1 MAVES
6 EALVFSER
14 RGFPLYARTWSR
26 AREALESSLLRLYQR
41 NDQQHQALI
50 FPSGMAA
57 IGATVAAIAQNQQ
70 ADAKK
75 PWILVH
81 GNELYCE
88 VPRTLHYI
96 ADSSGR
102 ARCMAVDVTRHG
114 ELRELFAQMG
124 ASIKVFHFETATNPS
139 GQFFDFRLIQELRKS
154 APECLFVCDNTW
166 LSGALFN
173 PLDHGAD
180 LVVES
185 MTKYVSAGMC
195 IGGAVLGPNGLMA
208 PILSW
213 IKAFGIFV
221 GQDHCQLFAEGLQ
234 SLHARMEA
242 TSKSA
247 VALAECLEAHP
258 AVNRVMYPLLPS
270 HPTFS
275 IAKRYLTKG
284 GPGCLW
290 FHVSAKKQHVMK
302 TITAWTSP
310 ECKTSF
316 GSSTSRLDPWPHAAP
331 AQLYDQTGEQTWT
344 RTSSGTAK
352 HGTWLRLAVGYQEEV
367 AMLMK
372 DLDRLLAQLGP
383 YPEEKDVQKVVPK
396 AAAGYADGVTVADA
410 ADAGKRSSAT
420 SEGRWRR
427 KL

>member
-1 MAVES
+1 
-6 EALVFSER
+6 
-14 RGFPLYARTWSR
+14 
-26 AREALESSLLRLYQR
+26 
-41 NDQQHQALI
+41 
-50 FPSGMAA
+50 
-57 IGATVAAIAQNQQ
+57 
-70 ADAKK
+70 
-75 PWILVH
+75 
-81 GNELYCE
+81 
-88 VPRTLHYI
+88 
-96 ADSSGR
+96 
-102 ARCMAVDVTRHG
+102 
-114 ELRELFAQMG
+114 
-124 ASIKVFHFETATNPS
+124 
-139 GQFFDFRLIQELRKS
+139 
-154 APECLFVCDNTW
+154 
-166 LSGALFN
+166 
-173 PLDHGAD
+173 
-180 LVVES
+180 

-310 ECKTSF
+310 ECKSPGCDSVT
-316 GSSTSRLDPWPHAAP
+316 GCEGE
-331 AQLYDQTGEQTWT
+331 LYDQTGEQTWT

-352 HGTWLRLAVGYQEEV
+352 HGTWLRLA
-367 AMLMK
+367 
-372 DLDRLLAQLGP
+372 DP
-383 YPEEKDVQKVVPK
+383 
-396 AAAGYADGVTVADA
+396 
-410 ADAGKRSSAT
+410 
-420 SEGRWRR
+420 WRD
-427 KL
+427 

>member
-70 ADAKK
+70 
-75 PWILVH
+75 
-81 GNELYCE
+81 E
-88 VPRTLHYI
+88 
-96 ADSSGR
+96 
-102 ARCMAVDVTRHG
+102 
-114 ELRELFAQMG
+114 
-124 ASIKVFHFETATNPS
+124 
-139 GQFFDFRLIQELRKS
+139 S
-154 APECLFVCDNTW
+154 AAGGGECLFVCDNTW

-258 AVNRVMYPLLPS
+258 AVNRATLAEMIRSSSFAQIFDEGRARMPLVSCLGEEAAR
-270 HPTFS
+270 HEDDHCVDL
-275 IAKRYLTKG
+275 ARVQDL
-284 GPGCLW
+284 LW
-290 FHVSAKKQHVMK
+290 FEHLALGPVSRPIRDPSMVGP
-302 TITAWTSP
+302 SGLP
-310 ECKTSF
+310 
-316 GSSTSRLDPWPHAAP
+316 GSRSLAQPSLPVSSACCRHRPW
-331 AQLYDQTGEQTWT
+331 
-344 RTSSGTAK
+344 
-352 HGTWLRLAVGYQEEV
+352 VEEV

-420 SEGRWRR
+420 SEGRWMLGLWGRAGWSQGSSVFEFR
-427 KL
+427 LSRLPLGIVHWTLLLAHLEPQLIGGEKNCLIF